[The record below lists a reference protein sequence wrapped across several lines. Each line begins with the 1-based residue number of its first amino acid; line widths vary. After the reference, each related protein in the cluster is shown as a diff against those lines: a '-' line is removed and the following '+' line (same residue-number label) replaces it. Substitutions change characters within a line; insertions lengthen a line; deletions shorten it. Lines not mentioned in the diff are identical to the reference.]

1 MPVDSLKN
9 LLSKKTIYN
18 AVRWELFRVLFR
30 LLNHSI
36 YKNDPNLGNFN
47 LNYVSNSRKILDSVL
62 FDRCIE
68 FLDKEYDK
76 NEDSFEIIGIIHL
89 LGQCLNDLPAQIPK
103 AIANGVVK
111 AMLDWVE
118 KKFPNTSNAYYE
130 ILKFVSYV

>member
-1 MPVDSLKN
+1 
-9 LLSKKTIYN
+9 
-18 AVRWELFRVLFR
+18 
-30 LLNHSI
+30 
-36 YKNDPNLGNFN
+36 
-47 LNYVSNSRKILDSVL
+47 
-62 FDRCIE
+62 
-68 FLDKEYDK
+68 
-76 NEDSFEIIGIIHL
+76 L